1 MTIERL
7 WLCLMIGSLLYL
19 QLFAWA
25 GEVPNITDIVFTLV
39 TGYGAKRH
47 RWKHLQSLSGVGHL
61 TSYIMPSFDGALS
74 VTVWVPRP
82 IFLHLMM
89 LNLLCQLSIR
99 LYLRLELINA
109 KIRTS

>member
-7 WLCLMIGSLLYL
+7 WLCMIVGSLLYL
-19 QLFAWA
+19 QLFAWV
-25 GEVPNITDIVFTLV
+25 GEYPSLLDIVFTLV

-47 RWKHLQSLSGVGHL
+47 KWQHLHSLSGVGHL

-74 VTVWVPRP
+74 VAVWVPRP

-89 LNLLCQLSIR
+89 LNLISQVSIR
-99 LYLRLELINA
+99 LYLRRRL
-109 KIRTS
+109 K